1 MLFQLHQVVWSLW
14 KGLLEESLKPGE
26 LTRVDS
32 GGLMQQGKHSLGH
45 LFMAWHIVRPKTIP
59 TVCLGATY
67 VVAYTYGYDG
77 GRIEPTHCALIDA
90 GLGDRSRQRRACS
103 RPPAEAGS
111 ARIGLVAGSRPGAT
125 AAPGGFHQSRTT
137 PPAATRSCGDASRAR
152 CAPDTH
158 PCRLRPCLVE
168 NSLQYRHLLRSPAP
182 GLPAMVL

>member
-1 MLFQLHQVVWSLW
+1 MRPFETDCHRRSPQLATWV
-14 KGLLEESLKPGE
+14 
-26 LTRVDS
+26 
-32 GGLMQQGKHSLGH
+32 GGRDH
-45 LFMAWHIVRPKTIP
+45 TP

-111 ARIGLVAGSRPGAT
+111 ARIGLVAGSRPGSAVD
-125 AAPGGFHQSRTT
+125 PGGFHQSRTT

-182 GLPAMVL
+182 GLPATVL